1 MRRLKAVLVAVA
13 MFSAVESAQE
23 PRRPATPK
31 LGGPVASEGGR
42 TTWSDFGGGPD
53 NARYLTLEQINKSNV
68 DQLAVAWTYPT
79 RDNISYVF
87 NPIVV
92 DNVMYV
98 LARNNSLVA
107 LDASTGKEIWIHE
120 DLWGIAP
127 RGVNYWESKD
137 RSDRRLLFQRNSY
150 LQAIDAR
157 TGKSILTFGEGGV
170 VNLREGHGRDPA
182 TLVKVQSSTP
192 GKIFENLIILGSAAG
207 EHYMAAPGDVR
218 AFDVVTGRL
227 VWQFH
232 TVPHP
237 GEFGYE
243 TWPKDAW
250 KYIGGVNT
258 WGEITIDPARGIA
271 YFPLGSPTYD
281 FYGTDRLGSNLFGTS
296 LLALN
301 ARTGKRLWHFQMVHH
316 DLWDYDNT
324 AAPQL
329 TTIRRNGKSTDVVTQ
344 AGKTGFL
351 YVFNRVT
358 GEPIWPIEER
368 HFPSSDIR
376 GEQAWPTQPIPT
388 APPPFVRQSLSLD
401 DINPYIL
408 TVKQREQWHTRLAN
422 ARNLGLFTPP
432 SFKDTVSIPGAQGG
446 ANWGTTAADPARGVV
461 YVMGINVPSIYK
473 LSADAPRP
481 AGERRA
487 GPAEIAAGG
496 AIYEQRCQT
505 CHGANLTGSGSYPS
519 LVDITTRLGEELLRG
534 AITGGGPGMAPN
546 DDLSEQQLT
555 ALLAFL
561 GNPTASAAGG
571 RNNED
576 GKTELPPGPVVASG
590 GAPAGRVVPAGRP
603 GGMVG
608 PSYPPGIPVPEVR
621 MYTAYGM
628 NGTIVK
634 PPYSTLTAYDLNTG
648 TIKWQVPAGGDDE
661 RAVAEGAKNT
671 GYILQR
677 TGIITT
683 SAGLLF
689 QAGGDRTLRIYDA
702 ETGQV
707 RRTAPLPA
715 GSRGIPAMYEVHGR
729 QFLVVNATRTAAGAV
744 VRTPSPS
751 DRAYVAFALPEQ
763 VTSK

>member
-1 MRRLKAVLVAVA
+1 MRRLKAVLVAVV
-13 MFSAVESAQE
+13 MFAAVQSVQVQ
-23 PRRPATPK
+23 R
-31 LGGPVASEGGR
+31 GR
-42 TTWSDFGGGPD
+42 TTWTDFGGGPD

-68 DQLAVAWTYPT
+68 HQLAVAWTYPT

-87 NPIVV
+87 NPVVV

-120 DLWGIAP
+120 DLGGIAP
-127 RGVNYWESKD
+127 RGINYWENKD
-137 RSDRRLLFQRNSY
+137 RSDRRLLFQRSSY

-157 TGKSILTFGEGGV
+157 TGKSILTFGTDGV
-170 VNLREGHGRDPA
+170 VNLREGLGRDPA

-207 EHYMAAPGDVR
+207 EHYMAPPGDLR

-281 FYGTDRLGSNLFGTS
+281 FYGADRHGSNLFGTS

-329 TTIRRNGKSTDVVTQ
+329 ATIRRNGTSIDVVAQ

-351 YVFNRVT
+351 YVFDRVT
-358 GEPIWPIEER
+358 GNPIWPIEER
-368 HFPSSDIR
+368 PFPSSDMR
-376 GEQAWPTQPIPT
+376 GERTWPTQPIPS
-388 APPPFVRQSLSLD
+388 APPPFVRQSLTPD

-408 TVKQREQWHTRLAN
+408 TAQQREEWKTRIAN
-422 ARNLGLFTPP
+422 ARNEGLFTPP

-446 ANWGTTAADPARGVV
+446 ANWGTTAADPARGLV
-461 YVMGINVPSIYK
+461 YVLGINVPSIYK
-473 LSADAPRP
+473 LSAEAPRP
-481 AGERRA
+481 RFGRGA
-487 GPAEIAAGG
+487 GPAEIAAGRTV
-496 AIYEQRCQT
+496 YEQRCQT
-505 CHGANLTGSGSYPS
+505 CHGANLTGSGNYPS
-519 LVDITTRLGEELLRG
+519 LVDVTARMGEEPLRG
-534 AITGGGPGMAPN
+534 VITGGGPGMPPN
-546 DDLSEQQLT
+546 NDLNPQQLT

-561 GNPTASAAGG
+561 ANPTAAAAGG
-571 RNNED
+571 PGDRD
-576 GKTELPPGPVVASG
+576 GAPALPPGPVVASG
-590 GAPAGRVVPAGRP
+590 GAPAGRVIPPGRP

-608 PSYPPGIPVPEVR
+608 PAYPSGISVPEVR

-648 TIKWQVPAGGDDE
+648 TIKWQVPGGGDDE
-661 RAVAEGAKNT
+661 RAVAQGAKNT
-671 GYILQR
+671 GYIMQR

-689 QAGGDRTLRIYDA
+689 HAGGDSTLRIYDS

-707 RRTAPLPA
+707 LWTTSLPA
-715 GSRGIPAMYEVHGR
+715 GSRGIPAMYEVNGR
-729 QFLVVNATRTAAGAV
+729 QFFVVNATGAVAGAGAV
-744 VRTPSPS
+744 IQTPAQHPN
-751 DRAYVAFALPEQ
+751 RAYVAFALPEK
-763 VTSK
+763 VTSR